1 MSLKSFASDN
11 TSGVHPRILAAMG
24 RANAGHAHP
33 YGQDPYTEQAKEVF
47 ARHFGPD
54 IDMYFVFLGTAANV
68 LGLRAVTR
76 PWHSVVCADVAHINV
91 DECGAPES
99 VTGSKLQVIPSH
111 DGRIRVMDVVPL
123 LHMIGNFHH
132 SQPRVISIT
141 QSTELGTVYSPAQIR
156 ALADFAHANGMLLH
170 MDGARLANAAA
181 ALDVSLAA
189 LTRDAGVDV
198 LSFGGTK
205 NGMMF
210 GEAVIFFNPELS
222 REFNFIRK
230 QGMQLISKMRF
241 IAAQFIEMLH
251 DGLWL
256 ENARNANTMARL
268 MADSL
273 RGLPHV
279 TITRPVEANAVFARL
294 SPEHIAKLQQD
305 FYFYEWDPVLHEVR
319 WMTSFDTTEEDVRE
333 FTDAVKALG

>member
-11 TSGVHPRILAAMG
+11 ASGVHPRILAAME
-24 RANAGHAHP
+24 RANAGYARP
-33 YGQDPYTEQAKEVF
+33 YGQDPYTGQAKEVF

-99 VTGSKLQVIPSH
+99 VTGSKLQAVPSY
-111 DGRIRVMDVVPL
+111 DGRIRSTDIEPL
-123 LHMIGNFHH
+123 LHMIGDFHH
-132 SQPRVISIT
+132 SQPRVVSIT
-141 QSTELGTVYSPAQIR
+141 QSTELGTVYSPAQVR

-181 ALDVSLAA
+181 ALDVSLAE

-256 ENARNANTMARL
+256 ENARNANAMARL
-268 MADSL
+268 LADSL

-279 TITRPVEANAVFARL
+279 AITRPVEANAVFARL
-294 SPEHIAKLQQD
+294 SPEHIARLQQD

-319 WMTSFDTTEEDVRE
+319 WMTSFDTTEADVRE
-333 FTDAVKALG
+333 FIDSVKALG

>member
-1 MSLKSFASDN
+1 MLKSFASDN
-11 TSGVHPRILAAMG
+11 TAGVHPRILAAMAS
-24 RANAGHAHP
+24 ANEGHAKA
-33 YGQDPYTEQAKEVF
+33 YGMDPWTSEAADVF
-47 ARHFGPD
+47 RGHFGDD
-54 IDMYFVFLGTAANV
+54 IDLYFVFLGTAANV
-68 LGLRAVTR
+68 LGLKSVTR

-111 DGRIRVMDVVPL
+111 DGRIRVMDIVPL
-123 LHMIGNFHH
+123 MHSLGNFHH

-141 QSTELGTVYSPAQIR
+141 QTTELGTVYSPAQIR

-170 MDGARLANAAA
+170 MDGARLCNAAA
-181 ALDVSLAA
+181 ALDTGLAA
-189 LTRDAGVDV
+189 LTRDTGVDV

-210 GEAVIFFNPELS
+210 GEAVIFFNRELAS
-222 REFNFIRK
+222 EFKFIRK
-230 QGMQLISKMRF
+230 QGMQLVSKMRF
-241 IAAQFIEMLH
+241 IAAQFIELLR

-256 ENARNANTMARL
+256 ENARNANSMARL
-268 MADSL
+268 MAESL
-273 RGLPHV
+273 RGLPYV

-294 SPEHIAKLQQD
+294 SPEHIAALQKD

-319 WMTSFDTTEEDVRE
+319 WMTSFDSTEEQVME
-333 FTDAVKALG
+333 FVHAIKRLA

>member
-11 TSGVHPRILAAMG
+11 ASGVHPRILAAME
-24 RANAGHAHP
+24 RANAGYARP
-33 YGQDPYTEQAKEVF
+33 YGQDPYTGQAKEVF
-47 ARHFGPD
+47 ARHFGPN

-99 VTGSKLQVIPSH
+99 VTGSKLQAVPSY
-111 DGRIRVMDVVPL
+111 DGRIRSTDIEPL
-123 LHMIGNFHH
+123 LHMIGDFHH
-132 SQPRVISIT
+132 SQPRVVSIT
-141 QSTELGTVYSPAQIR
+141 QSTELGTVYSPAQVR

-181 ALDVSLAA
+181 ALDVSLAE

-256 ENARNANTMARL
+256 ENARNANAMARL
-268 MADSL
+268 LADSL

-279 TITRPVEANAVFARL
+279 AITRPVEANAVFARL
-294 SPEHIAKLQQD
+294 SPEHIARLQQD

-319 WMTSFDTTEEDVRE
+319 WMTSFDTTEADVRE
-333 FTDAVKALG
+333 FIDAVKALG

>member
-1 MSLKSFASDN
+1 MTFRSFASDN
-11 TSGVHPRILAAMG
+11 TSGVHPRIFKAME
-24 RANAGHAHP
+24 RANAGHARP
-33 YGQDPYTEQAKEVF
+33 YGQDSYTEQAQEVF

-54 IDMYFVFLGTAANV
+54 IDTYFVFLGTAANV

-99 VTGSKLQVIPSH
+99 ITGSKLQVVPSH
-111 DGRIRVMDVVPL
+111 DGRIRVKDVASL
-123 LHMIGNFHH
+123 LHRVGNMHH
-132 SQPRVISIT
+132 TQPRVISIT
-141 QSTELGTVYSPAQIR
+141 QATEFGTVYAPAQVR
-156 ALADFAHANGMLLH
+156 AFADFAHANGMLLH

-181 ALDVSLAA
+181 ALGVSLAG
-189 LTRDAGVDV
+189 LSRDVGVDV

-230 QGMQLISKMRF
+230 QGMQLVSKMRF
-241 IAAQFIEMLH
+241 IAAQFIEMLR
-251 DGLWL
+251 DDLWL
-256 ENARNANTMARL
+256 ENARNANAMARL
-268 MADSL
+268 LADAL
-273 RGLPHV
+273 CDLPHV
-279 TITRPVEANAVFARL
+279 VITRPVEANVVFARL
-294 SPEHIAKLQQD
+294 SPEHIARLQQD

-319 WMTSFDTTEEDVRE
+319 WMTGFDTTEEQVRALA
-333 FTDAVKALG
+333 DAVTALK

>member
-11 TSGVHPRILAAMG
+11 ASGVHPRILAAME
-24 RANAGHAHP
+24 RANAGYARP
-33 YGQDPYTEQAKEVF
+33 YGQDPYTGQAKEVF

-99 VTGSKLQVIPSH
+99 VTGSKLQAVPSY
-111 DGRIRVMDVVPL
+111 DGRIRSTDIEPL
-123 LHMIGNFHH
+123 LHMIGDFHH
-132 SQPRVISIT
+132 SQPRVVSIT
-141 QSTELGTVYSPAQIR
+141 QSTELGTVYSPAQVR

-181 ALDVSLAA
+181 ALDVSLAE

-256 ENARNANTMARL
+256 ENARNANAMARL
-268 MADSL
+268 LADSL

-279 TITRPVEANAVFARL
+279 AITRPVEANAVFARL
-294 SPEHIAKLQQD
+294 SPEHIARLQQD

-319 WMTSFDTTEEDVRE
+319 WMTSFDTTEADVRE
-333 FTDAVKALG
+333 FIDAVTALG

>member
-11 TSGVHPRILAAMG
+11 ASGVHPRILAAME
-24 RANAGHAHP
+24 RANAGYARP
-33 YGQDPYTEQAKEVF
+33 YGQDPYTGQAKEVF

-99 VTGSKLQVIPSH
+99 VTGSKLQAVPSY
-111 DGRIRVMDVVPL
+111 DGRIRSTDIEPL
-123 LHMIGNFHH
+123 LHMIGDFHH
-132 SQPRVISIT
+132 SQPRVVSIT
-141 QSTELGTVYSPAQIR
+141 QSTELGTVYSPAQVR

-181 ALDVSLAA
+181 ALDVSLAE

-256 ENARNANTMARL
+256 ENARNANAMARL
-268 MADSL
+268 LADSL

-279 TITRPVEANAVFARL
+279 AITRPVEANAVFARL
-294 SPEHIAKLQQD
+294 SPEHIARLQQD

-319 WMTSFDTTEEDVRE
+319 WMTSFDTTEADVRE
-333 FTDAVKALG
+333 FIDAVKALG

>member
-11 TSGVHPRILAAMG
+11 ASGVHPRILAAME
-24 RANAGHAHP
+24 RANAGYARP
-33 YGQDPYTEQAKEVF
+33 YGQDPYTGQAKEVF

-99 VTGSKLQVIPSH
+99 VTGSKLQAVPSY
-111 DGRIRVMDVVPL
+111 DGRIRSTDIEPL
-123 LHMIGNFHH
+123 LHMIGDFHH
-132 SQPRVISIT
+132 SQPRVVSIT
-141 QSTELGTVYSPAQIR
+141 QSTELGTVYSPAQVR

-181 ALDVSLAA
+181 ALDVSLAE

-210 GEAVIFFNPELS
+210 GEAVIFFNPDLS

-256 ENARNANTMARL
+256 ENARNANAMARL
-268 MADSL
+268 LADSL

-279 TITRPVEANAVFARL
+279 AITRPVEANAVFARL
-294 SPEHIAKLQQD
+294 SPEHIARLQQD

-319 WMTSFDTTEEDVRE
+319 WMTSFDTTEADVGE
-333 FTDAVKALG
+333 FIDAVKALG

>member
-11 TSGVHPRILAAMG
+11 ASGVHPRILAAME
-24 RANAGHAHP
+24 RANAGYARP
-33 YGQDPYTEQAKEVF
+33 YGQDPYTGQAKEVF

-99 VTGSKLQVIPSH
+99 VTGSKLQAVPSY
-111 DGRIRVMDVVPL
+111 DGRIRSTDIEPL
-123 LHMIGNFHH
+123 LHMIGDFHH
-132 SQPRVISIT
+132 SQPRVVSIT
-141 QSTELGTVYSPAQIR
+141 QSTELGTVYSPAQVR

-181 ALDVSLAA
+181 ALDVSLAE

-256 ENARNANTMARL
+256 ENARNANAMARL
-268 MADSL
+268 LADSL

-279 TITRPVEANAVFARL
+279 EITRPVEANAVFARL
-294 SPEHIAKLQQD
+294 SPEHIARLQQD

-319 WMTSFDTTEEDVRE
+319 WMTSFDTTEADVRE
-333 FTDAVKALG
+333 FIDAVKALG

>member
-1 MSLKSFASDN
+1 MTLKSFASDN
-11 TSGVHPRILAAMG
+11 TSGVHPRILAAME
-24 RANAGHAHP
+24 RANAGHAKA
-33 YGQDPYTEQAKEVF
+33 YGQDPYTEQSAEVF
-47 ARHFGPD
+47 RKHFGPD
-54 IDMYFVFLGTAANV
+54 IDPYFVFLGTAANV
-68 LGLRAVTR
+68 LGLRTVTR

-111 DGRIRVMDVVPL
+111 DGRIRVMDIVPL
-123 LHMIGNFHH
+123 LHNLGNFHH

-141 QSTELGTVYSPAQIR
+141 QTTELGTIYSQAQIR

-170 MDGARLANAAA
+170 MDGARIANACA
-181 ALDVSLAA
+181 ALDVDLAT

-222 REFNFIRK
+222 REFDFIRK

-241 IAAQFIEMLH
+241 IAAQFIELLS
-251 DGLWL
+251 DDLWL
-256 ENARNANTMARL
+256 ENARNANNMARIL
-268 MADSL
+268 ADNL

-294 SPEHIAKLQQD
+294 SPEHIAALQKD

-319 WMTSFDTTEEDVRE
+319 WMTSFDTTEAEVME
-333 FTDAVKALG
+333 FATAIRSLG

>member
-11 TSGVHPRILAAMG
+11 ASGVHPRILAAME
-24 RANAGHAHP
+24 RANAGYARP
-33 YGQDPYTEQAKEVF
+33 YGQDPYTGQAKEVF

-99 VTGSKLQVIPSH
+99 VTGSKLQAVPSY
-111 DGRIRVMDVVPL
+111 DGRIRSTDIEPL
-123 LHMIGNFHH
+123 LHMLGDFHH
-132 SQPRVISIT
+132 SQPRVVSIT
-141 QSTELGTVYSPAQIR
+141 QSTELGTVYSPAQVR

-181 ALDVSLAA
+181 ALDVSLAE

-210 GEAVIFFNPELS
+210 GEAVIFFNPDLS

-256 ENARNANTMARL
+256 ENARNANAMARL
-268 MADSL
+268 LADSL

-279 TITRPVEANAVFARL
+279 AITRPVEANAVFARL
-294 SPEHIAKLQQD
+294 SPEHIARLQQD

-319 WMTSFDTTEEDVRE
+319 WMTSFDTTEADVRA
-333 FTDAVKALG
+333 FIDAVKALG